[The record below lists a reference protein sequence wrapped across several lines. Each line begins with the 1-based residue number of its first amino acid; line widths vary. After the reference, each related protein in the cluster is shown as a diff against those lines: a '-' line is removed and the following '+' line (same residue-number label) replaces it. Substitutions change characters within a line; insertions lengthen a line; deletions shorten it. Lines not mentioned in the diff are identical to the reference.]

1 MRVLSSLLEAIAA
14 LAALLL
20 GVYGLVNAVAVAQGW
35 QQRREVA
42 GEPWCV
48 QILGAFGDAPQD

>member
-1 MRVLSSLLEAIAA
+1 MRSLSSLLKAMAA
-14 LAALLL
+14 LAALFL
-20 GVYGLVNAVAVAQGW
+20 GVYGLVNAVAVAHGW

-48 QILGAFGDAPQD
+48 QTLGAFGDAPQD